1 MIRGWNSRILLRKQR
16 KVQAGLCSSR
26 TNIFAVTVKVTALRV
41 TNTCAVRL
49 LQATVMHV
57 STWTALS
64 ARIYNRHGHPH
75 GRQMLQDVEI
85 SYRITRDTITT
96 HAGRHIRVRKETAQ
110 WEPTAGGNFN
120 LGPPTPH
127 ILGSQHITIPS
138 TVYEQ
143 SGWEFSPT
151 RDKQNTVLFQYAC
164 RISLI
169 RDPSSCKPKV
179 VPGAPCRLSSVP

>member
-1 MIRGWNSRILLRKQR
+1 LIRGWISRNLTLKAAGKCNPVSVRLVPIYL
-16 KVQAGLCSSR
+16 QAS
-26 TNIFAVTVKVTALRV
+26 TVTVKVTALRV
-41 TNTCAVRL
+41 TNTCAVRFI
-49 LQATVMHV
+49 QTTVMHV

-64 ARIYNRHGHPH
+64 AWIYSRHGHPH

-127 ILGSQHITIPS
+127 ILGRQHITIPS
-138 TVYEQ
+138 TVYKQ
-143 SGWEFSPT
+143 SG
-151 RDKQNTVLFQYAC
+151 
-164 RISLI
+164 
-169 RDPSSCKPKV
+169 
-179 VPGAPCRLSSVP
+179 